1 MTTTTAR
8 PGATPA
14 SRAPRTTRLDATART
29 AAGTRR
35 GADPARPVRLR
46 PPLRRAWWP
55 DAVGMF
61 TWGTLLVV
69 TALWVANSGL
79 QDVLAGPAAALS
91 SLGRLTG
98 LWASNLLLLQVLGM
112 ARVPVIERAYGADR
126 LAKWHRWVG
135 FSSFH
140 LLLVHIVTL
149 VLAENLYT
157 GTGVVQSAWSMAL
170 TYPGMLL
177 AWAGTLMITMV
188 VVLSMRAARRRLRYE
203 SWHLLHLYAYLG
215 VGLALPHQLW
225 TGSDLTAQPWAAAY
239 WWGLYGAVLVCVL
252 VYRVGAPLLLSARHR
267 FEVVS
272 VTPAGRGTVT
282 VHITGRHLSRLRV
295 EAGQYFTWRF
305 LTGPGWTRGHPLSL
319 SAAPTTAGL
328 RVTIGV
334 DGDDGERIASMRPGT
349 RVLVEG
355 PYGRMV
361 SSARTR
367 PRIAAFAAGTGV
379 APVMALL
386 HDHAATSRTT
396 GPDTLV
402 QRLSD
407 EQDGSLLQD
416 AAWLAD
422 QYGLRH
428 VTLVGRRSRT
438 GTSWLPEQYGHVA
451 GPQAVRH
458 LIPDLDEHDVFVC
471 GPDGWAD
478 AVVTDLRAAGVPDS
492 AIHLERYTW

>member
-8 PGATPA
+8 PGAAPA
-14 SRAPRTTRLDATART
+14 SRAPRTARSGTGAGSGART
-29 AAGTRR
+29 NRGRGT
-35 GADPARPVRLR
+35 DPARPVRLR

-79 QDVLAGPAAALS
+79 QDVLAGPAEALS

-149 VLAENLYT
+149 VLAENLYN
-157 GTGVVQSAWSMAL
+157 GTGVVRSAWSMAL

-239 WWGLYGAVLVCVL
+239 WWGLYSAVLGCVL

-282 VHITGRHLSRLRV
+282 VHITGRDLSRLRV

-319 SAAPTTAGL
+319 SAAPTSAGL

-334 DGDDGERIASMRPGT
+334 EGDDGERIASMRPGT

-367 PRIAAFAAGTGV
+367 PRIAAFAAGTGW
-379 APVMALL
+379 P
-386 HDHAATSRTT
+386 
-396 GPDTLV
+396 P
-402 QRLSD
+402 
-407 EQDGSLLQD
+407 
-416 AAWLAD
+416 
-422 QYGLRH
+422 
-428 VTLVGRRSRT
+428 
-438 GTSWLPEQYGHVA
+438 
-451 GPQAVRH
+451 
-458 LIPDLDEHDVFVC
+458 
-471 GPDGWAD
+471 
-478 AVVTDLRAAGVPDS
+478 
-492 AIHLERYTW
+492 